1 MSTGGET
8 KRKASLPATRR
19 GLAEGLDA
27 AARRR
32 GRAASVAA
40 HAGDRG
46 GRAGGARRG
55 RGGADRAGDRL
66 EQGAQRGGAGPRG
79 RAAACGEPARD
90 DPRAAP
96 APARRRR
103 AAPAA
108 GAPDAEV
115 VSARETLLRR
125 VETAISEDAR
135 ARADAGELE
144 GRPQGTQCEPYPK
157 RTDRADWPDQDP
169 GAARGVYDC
178 LVFVRAVPQTETN
191 VGGQV
196 GYPFRAVLDFDR
208 FSVAWCKTDPVP
220 GERVVPDPRTVLEL
234 PQGLQSRALAGEP
247 DREAKGPLRWFP
259 QP

>member
-1 MSTGGET
+1 MVTGGEK
-8 KRKASLPATRR
+8 KRKASLPATVGAWLKVWTPPRDVEVAPPPSRR
-19 GLAEGLDA
+19 TLAIAAVVLVVLVAGAAALIVPAIDSSKERSAAAQAREDAQRRAASRRETIREQRPRRLDA
-27 AARRR
+27 AA
-32 GRAASVAA
+32 
-40 HAGDRG
+40 
-46 GRAGGARRG
+46 
-55 RGGADRAGDRL
+55 L
-66 EQGAQRGGAGPRG
+66 L
-79 RAAACGEPARD
+79 
-90 DPRAAP
+90 
-96 APARRRR
+96 
-103 AAPAA
+103 PAA

-135 ARADAGELE
+135 SRADAGELE

-178 LVFVRAVPQTETN
+178 LVFVRAVPRTETN

-234 PQGLQSRALAGEP
+234 PKACRAG
-247 DREAKGPLRWFP
+247 
-259 QP
+259 

>member
-1 MSTGGET
+1 MVTGGEK
-8 KRKASLPATRR
+8 KRKASLPATVGAWLKVWTPPRDVEVAPPPSARTLAIAAVVLVVLVAGAAALIVPAIDSSKERSAAAQAREDAQRR
-19 GLAEGLDA
+19 AASRRETIREQRPRRLDA
-27 AARRR
+27 AA
-32 GRAASVAA
+32 
-40 HAGDRG
+40 
-46 GRAGGARRG
+46 
-55 RGGADRAGDRL
+55 L
-66 EQGAQRGGAGPRG
+66 L
-79 RAAACGEPARD
+79 
-90 DPRAAP
+90 
-96 APARRRR
+96 
-103 AAPAA
+103 PAA

-191 VGGQV
+191 IGGQV
-196 GYPFRAVLDFDR
+196 GYPFRAVLDFKR
-208 FSVAWCKTDPVP
+208 FAVAWCKTDPVP

-234 PQGLQSRALAGEP
+234 PKACRAG
-247 DREAKGPLRWFP
+247 
-259 QP
+259 